1 MSVDISN
8 ANISEFVNRV
18 PHVLEAMEEK
28 RILEI
33 FGPSA
38 YVKKKPGKPVMY
50 TLTAQIEDTRASTS
64 ER

>member
-1 MSVDISN
+1 MLNS
-8 ANISEFVNRV
+8 
-18 PHVLEAMEEK
+18 VLEAMEEK

-64 ER
+64 KR